1 MTTVLLKTNKG
12 DIKLELFDNHA
23 PKTVR
28 NFVGL
33 ATGEIDAVLGE
44 LRAERRDV
52 TEISAAMVAIVAA
65 RAIAARR
72 ELTSPEPLY
81 LRAPDV
87 TLPAPRKRVG
97 S

>member
-1 MTTVLLKTNKG
+1 MALNLKTCCS
-12 DIKLELFDNHA
+12 IA
-23 PKTVR
+23 CPPMS
-28 NFVGL
+28 
-33 ATGEIDAVLGE
+33 AI
-44 LRAERRDV
+44 

-65 RAIAARR
+65 RAIAAGR
-72 ELTSPEPLY
+72 ELTGPEPLY